1 MEKELELIN
10 SNLSNALAKLVE
22 TKKNQNKD
30 DDWRNRKERIARLLW
45 LHIQHVQ
52 LTVITHRRR
61 SQQRS
66 RRRYRHL
73 RSFFMQ
79 QMVEMQSN
87 YMQMYAMLRLKRAS
101 LEDEESEESDANDNI
116 QQTNITDNQI
126 VYEDIFPELSDEEF
140 LNKLHITRS
149 TFKALCRQLTP
160 AMRKGGQ
167 CSGSSLEISLDKC
180 VALALYYLASGER
193 ISIISNLFSV
203 PRLRTIKCLKLFC
216 NAVMSTLGKALR
228 KLPQSEP
235 DCGNVMV
242 GFQKESNMPAALVGI
257 LGVCSIP
264 IRANSGPLNYAGQ
277 SVMRMEFLLDDRMLF
292 RELRLGN
299 GSRASMMP
307 LFSKAPNRLT
317 DLPQIPINGRLISP
331 FVLVPPQQ
339 NYPLRRWLL
348 QRYAD
353 PIAPHEHDFNEVAE
367 RLQELSDC
375 ALHRLMSRW
384 HFFIQPLDIR
394 FQTASCIITAA
405 AVLHNLLEQISEPH
419 MLEWGNAVDVSKF
432 KSDPLPDCCEDV
444 EGETEKGLRVRD
456 FLARTISSTEI

>member
-1 MEKELELIN
+1 MEKELDLIN
-10 SNLSNALAKLVE
+10 STLNNALAKLVE
-22 TKKNQNKD
+22 TKRNQNKN
-30 DDWRNRKERIARLLW
+30 DDWQNRKEKIARLIR

-52 LTVITHRRR
+52 LTLITHRRR

-66 RRRYRHL
+66 RRRFKQM

-79 QMVEMQSN
+79 QMIEIQSN

-101 LEDEESEESDANDNI
+101 LEDEESEDSDANVEPE
-116 QQTNITDNQI
+116 DNQTFS
-126 VYEDIFPELSDEEF
+126 EDIFPDLSDEEF
-140 LNKLHITRS
+140 INKLHITRS

-160 AMRKGGQ
+160 AMRKAGQ
-167 CSGSSLEISLDKC
+167 CSKRSLEISLDKC

-203 PRLRTIKCLKLFC
+203 PRLKTIKCLKLFC

-228 KLPQSEP
+228 KLPQTEP
-235 DCGNVMV
+235 DCASVMV

-264 IRANSGPLNYAGQ
+264 IRASGGPQNSAGQ
-277 SVMRMEFLLDDRMLF
+277 SVMRMEFLLDDRMFF
-292 RELRLGN
+292 RELRLDN
-299 GSRASMMP
+299 GSKASLVPM
-307 LFSKAPNRLT
+307 FSKAPNRLT
-317 DLPQIPINGRLISP
+317 ELPYVPINGRLISP

-384 HFFIQPLDIR
+384 NFFIQPLDIR
-394 FQTASCIITAA
+394 FHTASCIITAS

-432 KSDPLPDCCEDV
+432 KSVPLPDCWKDV
-444 EGETEKGLRVRD
+444 EGETDKGLRVRD

>member
-10 SNLSNALAKLVE
+10 SNLNNALAKLVE
-22 TKKNQNKD
+22 SKRNQTKDEDSQK
-30 DDWRNRKERIARLLW
+30 RKERIARLLW

-66 RRRYRHL
+66 RRRYRLL

-87 YMQMYAMLRLKRAS
+87 YMQMYAMLSLKRAS
-101 LEDEESEESDANDNI
+101 LEDGESAESDANEESADD
-116 QQTNITDNQI
+116 QQT
-126 VYEDIFPELSDEEF
+126 VSEDIFPELSDEEF

-149 TFKALCRQLTP
+149 TFEALCRQLTP
-160 AMRKGGQ
+160 AMRQGGQ
-167 CSGSSLEISLDKC
+167 CSGRSLEISLDKC
-180 VALALYYLASGER
+180 VALAVYYLASGER

-203 PRLRTIKCLKLFC
+203 PRLKTIKCLKLFC
-216 NAVMSTLGKALR
+216 NAVMTTLGKALR

-235 DCGNVMV
+235 DCGNVMA

-264 IRANSGPLNYAGQ
+264 IRANGGPVNKAGQ

-292 RELRLGN
+292 RELQLGH
-299 GSRASMMP
+299 GSKASMMP
-307 LFSKAPNRLT
+307 MFSTAPNRLT

-353 PIAPHEHDFNEVAE
+353 PISPHEHDFNEVAE
-367 RLQELSDC
+367 RLKELSDC

-405 AVLHNLLEQISEPH
+405 AVLHNLLEQVGEPH

-432 KSDPLPDCCEDV
+432 KTDPLPDCCDDAE
-444 EGETEKGLRVRD
+444 EETERGLRVRD

>member
-1 MEKELELIN
+1 MEKELDLIN
-10 SNLSNALAKLVE
+10 SSLNNALAKLVE
-22 TKKNQNKD
+22 TKRKQNKN
-30 DDWRNRKERIARLLW
+30 DDWQNRKEKIARLIR

-66 RRRYRHL
+66 RRRFKQM

-79 QMVEMQSN
+79 QMIEMQSN

-101 LEDEESEESDANDNI
+101 LEDEESEDSDANVGPE
-116 QQTNITDNQI
+116 DNQTFS
-126 VYEDIFPELSDEEF
+126 EDIFPDLSDEEF

-160 AMRKGGQ
+160 AMRKTA
-167 CSGSSLEISLDKC
+167 SKSSLEISLDKC

-203 PRLRTIKCLKLFC
+203 PRLKTIKCLKLFC
-216 NAVMSTLGKALR
+216 NAVMLTLGKALR
-228 KLPQSEP
+228 KLPQTEP
-235 DCGNVMV
+235 DCASVMV

-264 IRANSGPLNYAGQ
+264 IRASGGTQNSAGQ
-277 SVMRMEFLLDDRMLF
+277 SVMRMEFLLDDRMFF
-292 RELRLGN
+292 RELWLDN
-299 GSRASMMP
+299 GSKALLMP
-307 LFSKAPNRLT
+307 MFSKAPNRLT
-317 DLPQIPINGRLISP
+317 ELPQVPINGRLISP

-384 HFFIQPLDIR
+384 NFFIQPLDIR
-394 FQTASCIITAA
+394 FNTASCIITAS

-432 KSDPLPDCCEDV
+432 KSVPLSDCCEDV
-444 EGETEKGLRVRD
+444 EGETDKGLRVRD